1 MDDATVAARE
11 ARNLL
16 ERLGARVPGFSGY
29 LERELRREVDQRLRA
44 DLAGRLDTTR
54 AGVAAFSRT
63 LHLGAAGRLERLAAL
78 EKSLDGVANALRH
91 VGSGYAGM
99 FNAVKVREEQ
109 LEALYSFDLDLVE
122 RVDAARE
129 ASAALGADQE
139 TINRLEQTVAAV
151 QAAVAGRE
159 RAVLGAFAPRAG
171 AGGEQ

>member
-16 ERLGARVPGFSGY
+16 ERLGARVPGFTGY
-29 LERELRREVDQRLRA
+29 LERELRREVDQLLRA

-78 EKSLDGVANALRH
+78 EKSLDGAANALRH

-109 LEALYSFDLDLVE
+109 LEALYRFDLDLVE

-139 TINRLEQTVAAV
+139 TINRLEQAVAAV
-151 QAAVAGRE
+151 QGAVAGRE
-159 RAVLGAFAPRAG
+159 RVVLGAFGVRAG